1 MILVTKEKKSYC
13 DLISQKLNVPY
24 FRATNEHETKTDEVE
39 ITVEKAEEV
48 KQCIDNPNFANC
60 HIIVR
65 AKYCTRNAYY
75 ADFCCASCTEA
86 GQLGPEGYV
95 PPPTTTTPPPPVE
108 EIVEEETE
116 TEGSADG
123 EEVIKMF
130 FFFNVSRWTFFGST
144 VTKSRSSGLSNSYL
158 NWKLNNR
165 NKTE

>member
-1 MILVTKEKKSYC
+1 MRIDYKLYVT
-13 DLISQKLNVPY
+13 Y

-116 TEGSADG
+116 TEGSAEG
-123 EEVIKMF
+123 EEV
-130 FFFNVSRWTFFGST
+130 TEEE
-144 VTKSRSSGLSNSYL
+144 VTEEVNEEVTEESEDETSGDYA
-158 NWKLNNR
+158 
-165 NKTE
+165 TEETEPTE

>member
-1 MILVTKEKKSYC
+1 MY
-13 DLISQKLNVPY
+13 VPY

-39 ITVEKAEEV
+39 IDVEKAEEV

-95 PPPTTTTPPPPVE
+95 PPPTTTTPPPPPVE

-116 TEGSADG
+116 TEGSAEG
-123 EEVIKMF
+123 EEVIEEE
-130 FFFNVSRWTFFGST
+130 
-144 VTKSRSSGLSNSYL
+144 VTEEVAEEVTEESEDAVDETSGDYA
-158 NWKLNNR
+158 
-165 NKTE
+165 TEETEPTE